1 MQPTMLK
8 AEQEGSGLSS
18 PSFGQVRSIRP
29 NIGITARRAKQI
41 SSVLM
46 IREQRDQRKQEVAF
60 NARPFVLCGI
70 PLRPVPKDQLT
81 HKRRNGK
88 FFLQIMAHPDFGLPT
103 VRADCTCS
111 QFAFG
116 MGRDLPSL
124 PPAAG
129 AAI

>member
-88 FFLQIMAHPDFGLPT
+88 FFLHIMAHPDFGLLQ
-103 VRADCTCS
+103 ADS
-111 QFAFG
+111 E
-116 MGRDLPSL
+116 SNW
-124 PPAAG
+124 AAG
-129 AAI
+129 FTRKTVSFDVKSINGSA

>member
-46 IREQRDQRKQEVAF
+46 IREQRDQHKQEVAF

-88 FFLQIMAHPDFGLPT
+88 FFLHIMAHPDFGLPQ
-103 VRADCTCS
+103 ADLES
-111 QFAFG
+111 NW
-116 MGRDLPSL
+116 
-124 PPAAG
+124 AAG
-129 AAI
+129 FTRKTVSFDVKSINGSA